1 MLKAMIA
8 IITIYTIAVI
18 TNESFAVLSQFA

>member
-1 MLKAMIA
+1 MLKAIIA

-18 TNESFAVLSQFA
+18 TNESFTVLTQFA

>member
-18 TNESFAVLSQFA
+18 TNESFSVLTQFA